1 MGSFPSIQQLTFT
14 LKHGAGTHNEVGDA
28 LSWKVVLL
36 STLQVQVGWFC
47 HFEKMNTFRGCEES
61 LWVGFQIPSSLMI

>member
-1 MGSFPSIQQLTFT
+1 MGSFPSIQPLTFT

-28 LSWKVVLL
+28 LSFL

-47 HFEKMNTFRGCEES
+47 HFEK
-61 LWVGFQIPSSLMI
+61 

>member
-1 MGSFPSIQQLTFT
+1 MGSFPSIQPLTFT

-28 LSWKVVLL
+28 LSFL

-47 HFEKMNTFRGCEES
+47 HFEKMNTFHGCEES
-61 LWVGFQIPSSLMI
+61 LWVGFQNPSSLMI